1 MKEFIYLFSRN
12 WILIA
17 IFGNFLIALSNIISK
32 VIVSGSVSKKPIQ
45 PIPYTFYSGFFGIFV
60 FLPALVLNIWFNFV
74 NLNLFSAGIG
84 LFGGMLI
91 ILSLWPFYRVLTSN
105 ETSRVMTL
113 FVGAVPFFTFV
124 FKYIFIGERL
134 KNLQLLAIIFL
145 IIGGILI
152 SMKRK
157 SGGLN
162 LKDAGLTTL
171 SGLLTAL
178 GLIFAEQT
186 FKLQGFVSGFIWITG
201 GYFLA
206 SVVLYFWPGQ
216 RTKITNIGQYAGKK
230 NIILFFSEKILGTSG
245 STVIQYAISLISAT
259 FVNVLDG
266 IRQFF
271 VLILVGILSFWH
283 PQILEEESKGFV
295 LWQKILAAILIF
307 IGIFLLVYE

>member
-1 MKEFIYLFSRN
+1 MKEFTDLFSSN

-17 IFGNFLIALSNIISK
+17 IFGNFLIALSNVISK
-32 VIVSGSVSKKPIQ
+32 VIVSGSVSKKPVQ
-45 PIPYTFYSGFFGIFV
+45 PTTYTFYSGFFGIFV

-84 LFGGMLI
+84 LIGGMFI
-91 ILSLWPFYRVLTSN
+91 VLSLWPFYHVLTNN

-134 KNLQLLAIIFL
+134 KNLQLLAIVFL
-145 IIGGILI
+145 IIGGILV
-152 SMKRK
+152 SMKRREM
-157 SGGLN
+157 SGLN
-162 LKDAGLTTL
+162 LKDAALTVL
-171 SGLLTAL
+171 SGLGIAL

-186 FKLQGFVSGFIWITG
+186 FKLQGFISGFIWITG
-201 GYFLA
+201 GYFL
-206 SVVLYFWPGQ
+206 SSIILYFWPGQ
-216 RTKITNIGQYAGKK
+216 RIKIMNIGQYSGKK

-259 FVNVLDG
+259 FVNALDG
-266 IRQFF
+266 LRQFF
-271 VLILVGILSFWH
+271 VLILVGILSFKY
-283 PQILEEESKGFV
+283 PQILGEESKEFV

-307 IGIFLLVYE
+307 IGIFLLI